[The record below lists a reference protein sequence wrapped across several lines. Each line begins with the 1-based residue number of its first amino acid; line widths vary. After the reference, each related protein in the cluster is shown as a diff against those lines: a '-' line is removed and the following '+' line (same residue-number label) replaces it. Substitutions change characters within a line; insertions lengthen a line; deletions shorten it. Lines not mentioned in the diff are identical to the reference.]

1 MIGRREGR
9 RWKFGETVLDEPSWT
24 LTVDGERVGLE
35 AKPLELLHELLLN
48 AGNVV
53 TKDQLLN
60 TVWSGVSVVEAS
72 LPTAVLKLRRVLG
85 DNSRTHP
92 IIETVPRIGY
102 RLAIPVEVDRVGN
115 AVDTPSPAVEA
126 RAATIAPVVRRSWLL
141 VASALAFV
149 AAAGALLSLQ
159 ALRASPPPAKRSFTQ
174 RDVDIA
180 IRKLDVEK
188 IETLLEAGW
197 NPNTPFDDQD
207 NGAMTAVLNICE
219 WNPGHDR
226 QRLLLMAWTL
236 VEGGARLDHRNV
248 WGDTPYSIAKAK
260 RYCGPDHPVTQM
272 LRAQCFNGFKPP
284 GDNCL
289 ATYELNKR

>member
-1 MIGRREGR
+1 MIGRRAGR
-9 RWKFGETVLDEPSWT
+9 RWKFGKMVLDEPSWT
-24 LTVDGERVGLE
+24 LTVDGVRVGLE

-48 AGNVV
+48 AGSVV

-72 LPTAVLKLRRVLG
+72 LPTAVLKLRRALG
-85 DNSRTHP
+85 DDRSEHP

-102 RLAIPVEVDRVGN
+102 RLAIPVKVGQPGE
-115 AVDTPSPAVEA
+115 AIDAPLLAVEA
-126 RAATIAPVVRRSWLL
+126 HAAA
-141 VASALAFV
+141 VASPPRRPWRLVVCTSVFV
-149 AAAGALLSLQ
+149 AATGALASLQ
-159 ALRASPPPAKRSFTQ
+159 ALRAPPPPARPGFTQ
-174 RDVDIA
+174 SDANIA

-188 IETLLEAGW
+188 VEALLQAGW
-197 NPNTPFDDQD
+197 NPNTPFDDQG
-207 NGAMTAVLNICE
+207 NGAMTVVLNICE

-236 VEGGARLDHRNV
+236 FEGGARLDHRNV

-260 RYCGPDHPVTQM
+260 RYCGRDHPVTTM

-284 GDNCL
+284 RDKCL